1 MTPCRVDAHV
11 IALAIRSARDVE
23 NGAGTELSSHR
34 MTGAAKDT
42 AACGPEAAG
51 REAGQSGPDQNHSA
65 TPLDLGFLMSDGV
78 RPRRGQPVGPAL
90 NRLIGRRTDLDAANR
105 ALSDSRLMTFT
116 GPGGVGKTRLALE
129 LAYRARNR
137 FPDGAWLVRLADL
150 SIGAEVAEV
159 ESAIVGGLGISD
171 QSATGHRERLLS
183 FLVSRKLLLV
193 VDNCEHVLP
202 SVRATL
208 PVILRGAPDLRVIA
222 TSREPL
228 GVSIEMVRPV
238 LPLSVPEPGTP
249 TEQLILDGSTSLL
262 LERVCAVDPNF
273 KLTDSNAA
281 AVVHLCRVLEGL
293 PLAIELA
300 AAKLRALT
308 VEQVVERFG
317 KRLTSLSAVGTPS
330 ASRHR
335 SLRSMVDWSYELCPK
350 TAQVL
355 WRRLSVFPATFDLEL
370 AESVCAFGEL
380 NRTDVMDSIE
390 RLVAQSIISTSR
402 GAGAMRYRLPAA
414 IREVAADLAEH
425 ADETAELQRRH
436 RDVMLRRA
444 EEMLRQ
450 WCGPHQDALL
460 EQMSLDHAS
469 YVTALHWSIATAG
482 EEQAALQLLA
492 SLRYHYL
499 VGGQLAEG
507 RMRMESMLAAT
518 TQPSP
523 VRGEC
528 LWVTTWIALLQGDHH
543 RAEQLLT
550 ELFVLA
556 VELNDPRLAAHL
568 HHWSALLAMFRGDLD
583 SAIRG
588 FQVALDEHRA
598 HGDHYLE
605 LTARYLLGCAL
616 AYGGHAQQA
625 LQVSSQTSA
634 LCEQYGERNAHAYAD
649 YAAALAH
656 WMLGG
661 LEEAER
667 SLRQALKLHRAMG
680 DGIGVALAT
689 ALFSWIAHDRNQLD
703 RASALSV
710 AADHV
715 WCSLGTSLEAFG
727 RHLSGF
733 AERHGPPKTTPPS
746 AVHGHTERFGNLDDV
761 IDFVLRSGE
770 DRHRLDRAV
779 SAPLTRRELEVAAL
793 IETGLSN
800 REIAERLV
808 IAKRTADGHVE
819 RILAKLGFS
828 SRAQVAAW
836 MARRAS

>member
-1 MTPCRVDAHV
+1 
-11 IALAIRSARDVE
+11 
-23 NGAGTELSSHR
+23 
-34 MTGAAKDT
+34 
-42 AACGPEAAG
+42 
-51 REAGQSGPDQNHSA
+51 
-65 TPLDLGFLMSDGV
+65 MSDGV
-78 RPRRGQPVGPAL
+78 GPRRGQPVGAPL
-90 NRLIGRRTDLDAANR
+90 NRLVGRRHDLDAADR
-105 ALSDSRLMTFT
+105 ALADSRLLTLT

-129 LAYRARNR
+129 LAYRVRNR

-159 ESAIVGGLGISD
+159 ESAIIGGLGISD

-183 FLVSRKLLLV
+183 FLASRKLLLV

-202 SVRATL
+202 SVRAIL
-208 PVILRGAPDLRVIA
+208 PVLLRGAPDLRVIA
-222 TSREPL
+222 TSRQPL
-228 GVSIEMVRPV
+228 GITIEMVRPV

-249 TEQLILDGSTSLL
+249 AAQLILDGSASLL
-262 LERVCAVDPNF
+262 LERVCAVDPYF
-273 KLTDSNAA
+273 KLTDNNAA
-281 AVVHLCRVLEGL
+281 AVGHLCRVLEGL

-317 KRLTSLSAVGTPS
+317 QRLTSLSAVGTPS

-335 SLRSMVDWSYELCPK
+335 SLRSMVDWSYELCPN

-402 GAGAMRYRLPAA
+402 GAGAMRYRMLAA
-414 IREVAADLAEH
+414 IREVAADLADH
-425 ADETAELQRRH
+425 ADETAELHRRH

-469 YVTALHWSIATAG
+469 YVTALQWSIATAG
-482 EEQAALQLLA
+482 EEQAALLLLA

-499 VGGQLAEG
+499 VGGRLAEG
-507 RMRMESMLAAT
+507 RMRMEAMLAAT
-518 TQPSP
+518 TQPSL

-543 RAEQLLT
+543 RAEQLLI

-556 VELNDPRLAAHL
+556 VELCDPRLAAHL
-568 HHWSALLAMFRGDLD
+568 HHWSALLAMFRGDLH

-588 FQVALDEHRA
+588 FQVALEEHHA
-598 HGDHYLE
+598 HGDRYLE
-605 LTARYLLGCAL
+605 LTARYLLGCA
-616 AYGGHAQQA
+616 
-625 LQVSSQTSA
+625 QVSSQTRA

-649 YAAALAH
+649 YAAGLAH
-656 WMLGG
+656 WRLGH
-661 LEEAER
+661 LEDAER

-680 DGIGVALAT
+680 DGVGVALAT

-703 RASALSV
+703 RAGDLSV
-710 AADHV
+710 AADYV

-733 AERHGPPKTTPPS
+733 AERHGPPKTAPPS
-746 AVHGHTERFGNLDDV
+746 TAHGRIVERFGNLDDV
-761 IDFVLRSGE
+761 IDFVLHSGE
-770 DRHRLDRAV
+770 GRHRPDRAV
-779 SAPLTRRELEVAAL
+779 GAPLSKRELEVAAL

-836 MARRAS
+836 MARGAS